1 MDIDKFSQRLS
12 FCMRQRKLNGAE
24 LSTLS
29 GVTTATISR
38 YINGLREPSVSNVI
52 LLANALNV
60 SVDYLLGLHDAPDAK
75 ILIEAYSIASTSD
88 KRVLWALLEKYG
100 GTHEAT

>member
-1 MDIDKFSQRLS
+1 MDIEKFSRRLS
-12 FCMRQRKLNGAE
+12 FCMKQRKLNGAE
-24 LSTLS
+24 LSALS

-60 SVDYLLGLHDAPDAK
+60 SADYLLGLHDVPDAK

-88 KRVLWALLEKYG
+88 RRVLWTLLEKYG
-100 GTHEAT
+100 GTHETT

>member
-1 MDIDKFSQRLS
+1 MDIEKFSRRLS
-12 FCMRQRKLNGAE
+12 FCMKQQKLNGAE
-24 LSTLS
+24 LSALS
-29 GVTTATISR
+29 GVTTAAISR

-60 SVDYLLGLHDAPDAK
+60 SVDYLLGLHDVPDSK
-75 ILIEAYSIASTSD
+75 TLIEAYSIASGSD

-100 GTHEAT
+100 GNNG